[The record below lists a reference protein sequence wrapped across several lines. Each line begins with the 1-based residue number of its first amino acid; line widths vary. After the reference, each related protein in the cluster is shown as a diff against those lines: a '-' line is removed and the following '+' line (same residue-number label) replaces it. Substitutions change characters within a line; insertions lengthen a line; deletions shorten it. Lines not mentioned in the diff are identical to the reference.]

1 MSLRVDR
8 LPSTHILSAILQV
21 ISWYLV
27 EYPLLLRK
35 KTVTRPL
42 IPISETDI
50 VQFII
55 QYSKKKWFML
65 DELTHR
71 NASKFAIFYV

>member
-8 LPSTHILSAILQV
+8 LPTHILSAILQV

-35 KTVTRPL
+35 NTVTTN
-42 IPISETDI
+42 IMSTSETDKFSGLFLEC
-50 VQFII
+50 VQG
-55 QYSKKKWFML
+55 
-65 DELTHR
+65 
-71 NASKFAIFYV
+71 